1 MTPLEIDNKV
11 CAEFGIK
18 GDVELED
25 LNKHAYVKSQLDE
38 IRKALYRQRVDHILA
53 INQLENAKKG
63 KESEA
68 VLSQYQAKV
77 SEYRHN
83 IRQFTASVTTL
94 LELVDELES
103 AE

>member
-11 CAEFGIK
+11 CEEFGIT
-18 GDVELED
+18 GDIDAEELI
-25 LNKHAYVKSQLDE
+25 KHSYVKTQLDE
-38 IRKALYRQRVDHILA
+38 IRKALYRQRIDHILA
-53 INQLENAKKG
+53 VNQLKLAQDN

-83 IRQFTASVTTL
+83 IRQFTASVKTL
-94 LELVDELES
+94 IELVDELES